1 MEYNPERWE
10 ILIKSN
16 PKNIFEVLKSNPKYK
31 LRVGIMSAVQI
42 LNKEKTK
49 NYENS
54 CYRYPWHS

>member
-1 MEYNPERWE
+1 MEYNPERWK

-42 LNKEKTK
+42 LN
-49 NYENS
+49 
-54 CYRYPWHS
+54 